1 MYADVTDDFES
12 GGVME
17 LGVACSDL
25 ICEDDL
31 FWLVGWFSVN
41 VYHKSVVGG
50 AADWEWGF
58 ICGTDMAYYIM

>member
-1 MYADVTDDFES
+1 
-12 GGVME
+12 ME